1 METIGAYLKRI
12 REERGLSIDQ
22 VTLKTRINK
31 DYLRALEENRLE
43 DFPGE
48 VFARGFVRAYGRCLG
63 LDDDETLTRF
73 DQSARNFFRER
84 DESKRTSEQSVE
96 QEKSRKAFQG
106 RVIQFS
112 VIAALV
118 IAIVTVYTLNSRNL
132 ERAQENANAPP
143 PPIAALEEEP
153 AVPLEGLPD
162 LSDPAVNR
170 PGMKSLPAKP
180 TPVPAARPESKMPT
194 ASSTAPAPGSEP
206 PPPPTAQAP
215 PTVPKTPAMPKP
227 SEGPTPPPTEKI
239 PLIVNVPG
247 KPEAAPAPGKP
258 SVPGAPAVPSVSAVP
273 SAPPSP
279 PAPPSAA
286 TAHPAPVTPGK
297 TMTLVIEAIEPAW
310 VAAKIDGGQVKEV
323 YLRPGDKVVWDAT
336 DHFMVSLGN
345 AGGVKMEFDGKPLP
359 SYGASGQVVKNLRFP
374 KE

>member
-63 LDDDETLTRF
+63 LDDDETLSRF

-96 QEKSRKAFQG
+96 LEKSRKAFQG

-112 VIAALV
+112 VMAALA

-132 ERAQENANAPP
+132 ERAQESANAPP
-143 PPIAALEEEP
+143 PPISAPEAEP
-153 AVPLEGLPD
+153 AVPLDVLPD
-162 LSDPAVNR
+162 LSNPAVNK
-170 PGMKSLPAKP
+170 PGVASPPARP
-180 TPVPAARPESKMPT
+180 TPGPAARPETKMPMT
-194 ASSTAPAPGSEP
+194 SATVPAPGSEP
-206 PPPPTAQAP
+206 PPPAAAQASPAAPKAP
-215 PTVPKTPAMPKP
+215 PAPKP
-227 SEGPTPPPTEKI
+227 SEGATLPPSGKV

-247 KPEAAPAPGKP
+247 KPEAAPAPVKP
-258 SVPGAPAVPSVSAVP
+258 SVPAAPAAPSVSAVP

-286 TAHPAPVTPGK
+286 VAPPASGAPGK

-323 YLRPGDKVVWDAT
+323 YLRPGDKVVWNAT

-345 AGGVKMEFDGKPLP
+345 AGGVRMEFDGKPLP
-359 SYGASGQVVKNLRFP
+359 SFGVSGQVVKNIRFP
-374 KE
+374 RE